1 MSGRSRAGAVVLSA
15 ICALGACGGAEQ
27 GADVTGVTAYVGA
40 RILTGDGAAPIDD
53 GVLLV
58 SDGRV
63 SAVGSGST
71 VEIPRGAVSVDL
83 AGKTIMP
90 AIVNAHAHLSP
101 VREERIAQLEHMAY
115 YGAGAVVSLGQDTG
129 TVALAMRSEDLP
141 GLPRTATAGRGI
153 TSPEPGRT
161 TAPYWVTTPDEARA
175 AIGELAAAR
184 VDIVKIWVDDRNG
197 EFVKLPPEVYGAVI
211 DEAHRHGLRVTAHIY
226 ALDDAK
232 ALLRA
237 GIDSFAHG
245 IRDRDIDDELVAL
258 WRERPDVV
266 LVPNLPDPG
275 VAQDYAWLAGTVPAD
290 EIARMQEAATD
301 RPAVQEAFGIQARN
315 LSRLAREGIPV
326 AFGTDGSVAWA
337 PHLEMEDMVRAGMS
351 PEDVIVAATA
361 TSAEL
366 MRMADV
372 GTLQAGKS
380 ADFVVLDADPL
391 EDIRNTRRIAAV
403 YLRGAEVDRAAIG
416 ARLRGAAA
424 P

>member
-1 MSGRSRAGAVVLSA
+1 MSRGTRASAVVLSA
-15 ICALGACGGAEQ
+15 VVAFGACGGAEQ
-27 GADVTGVTAYVGA
+27 GADVAGLTAYLGA
-40 RILTGDGAAPIDD
+40 RILTGDGTAPIEN

-58 SDGRV
+58 RDGRIT
-63 SAVGSGST
+63 AVGSESS
-71 VEIPRGAVSVDL
+71 VEIPRGAASVDL
-83 AGKTIMP
+83 AGKTVMP
-90 AIVNAHAHLSP
+90 AIVNAHVHLSP
-101 VREERIAQLEHMAY
+101 LREERIGQLEHMAY

-129 TVALAMRSEDLP
+129 AVALAMRSEDLT
-141 GLPRTATAGRGI
+141 GLPRTASAGRGI

-197 EFVKLPPEVYGAVI
+197 EFVKLPPEVYRAVI

-226 ALDDAK
+226 ALEDAK

-237 GIDSFAHG
+237 GIDAFAHG

-275 VAQDYAWLAGTVPAD
+275 VAQDYAWLAGTVPED
-290 EIARMQEAATD
+290 ELRRLQEASMD

-315 LSRLAREGIPV
+315 LARLAREGIRV

-351 PEDVIVAATA
+351 PADVIVAATG

-366 MRMADV
+366 MRMSDV
-372 GTLQAGKS
+372 GTLAVGKS
-380 ADFVVLDADPL
+380 ADFVVLDANPL
-391 EDIRNTRRIAAV
+391 EDIRNSRRVASV
-403 YLRGAEVDRAAIG
+403 YLRGVEIDRAAIG
-416 ARLRGAAA
+416 ARLTGATA

>member
-1 MSGRSRAGAVVLSA
+1 MSRRSRASAVVLSA
-15 ICALGACGGAEQ
+15 VVAVGACGGAEQ
-27 GADVTGVTAYVGA
+27 EADVGLTAFVGA
-40 RILTGDGAAPIDD
+40 RILPGDGTAPIEN

-58 SDGRV
+58 RDGRIT
-63 SAVGSGST
+63 AVGSSSS
-71 VEIPRGAVSVDL
+71 VEIPPGAASIDL
-83 AGKTIMP
+83 AGKTVMP
-90 AIVNAHAHLSP
+90 AIVNAHVHLSP
-101 VREERIAQLEHMAY
+101 VREERIAQLEHMVY
-115 YGAGAVVSLGQDTG
+115 YGAGAIVSLGQDTG

-141 GLPRTATAGRGI
+141 GLPRTASAGRGI

-197 EFVKLPPEVYGAVI
+197 EYVKLPPEVYRAVI

-226 ALDDAK
+226 ALEDAK

-237 GIDSFAHG
+237 GIDAFAHG

-275 VAQDYAWLAGTVPAD
+275 VAQDYGWLAGTVPAD
-290 EIARMQEAATD
+290 ELMRLQEGSTD
-301 RPAVQEAFGIQARN
+301 RPEAQEAFAIQARN
-315 LSRLAREGIPV
+315 LARLAREGISV

-351 PEDVIVAATA
+351 PADVIVAATG

-372 GTLQAGKS
+372 GTLQVGKS

-391 EDIRNTRRIAAV
+391 EDIRNTRRIASV
-403 YLRGAEVDRAAIG
+403 YLRGVEIDRAAIG
-416 ARLRGAAA
+416 ARLTGATA